1 MSKNE
6 NLLPVLRDPQL
17 KKYLIHKLAPK
28 LIKAQKGEKKKK
40 KKTLRV
46 FTGVIQHKTIKKLFP
61 KSTSKAI
68 NLWQIFKR
76 RVYNSGSHRQRSTC
90 LYVPHSALGFQLRL
104 TFYVK

>member
-40 KKTLRV
+40 KDT
-46 FTGVIQHKTIKKLFP
+46 
-61 KSTSKAI
+61 KSI
-68 NLWQIFKR
+68 
-76 RVYNSGSHRQRSTC
+76 HRSDST
-90 LYVPHSALGFQLRL
+90 QNN
-104 TFYVK
+104 